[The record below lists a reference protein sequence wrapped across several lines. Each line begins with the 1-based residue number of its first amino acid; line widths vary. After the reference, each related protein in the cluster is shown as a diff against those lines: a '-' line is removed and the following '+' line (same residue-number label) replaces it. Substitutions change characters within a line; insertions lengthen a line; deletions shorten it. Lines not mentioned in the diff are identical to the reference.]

1 MAKILITGSAG
12 FMGSHLMDYLIDAGH
27 DVYGLDNLS
36 IGRESNVSEKAKG
49 RNRYIDLRDKED
61 VEQFIAEIEP
71 EIIYHLAAWAH
82 EGLSQFMPI
91 LITENNYNAFLNLI
105 VPAINHGL
113 KRIVVC
119 SSMSVYG
126 AQKPPFDEEM
136 ATAPEDIYAV
146 SKNAMEKATEV
157 LSDVYGFEYVIIR
170 PHNVYGP
177 RQSLHDPYRNV
188 VGIFINRIL
197 NNKPP
202 IIYGDGEQTRAFS
215 YIDDVTPYLAKAG
228 FISEA
233 KGEIINIGPIEEY
246 SVNTL
251 ASTVLKA
258 FGSPVSPV
266 HLPDRPREVK
276 HAYCTNDKAKR
287 LLGYKTT
294 TTLEEGI
301 KKFVEWARSQGAQ
314 DFKYLDTLELKN
326 AKTPETWS
334 KHLM

>member
-1 MAKILITGSAG
+1 
-12 FMGSHLMDYLIDAGH
+12 MDYLIDAGH

-170 PHNVYGP
+170 PHYVY
-177 RQSLHDPYRNV
+177 
-188 VGIFINRIL
+188 
-197 NNKPP
+197 
-202 IIYGDGEQTRAFS
+202 
-215 YIDDVTPYLAKAG
+215 
-228 FISEA
+228 
-233 KGEIINIGPIEEY
+233 
-246 SVNTL
+246 
-251 ASTVLKA
+251 
-258 FGSPVSPV
+258 
-266 HLPDRPREVK
+266 
-276 HAYCTNDKAKR
+276 
-287 LLGYKTT
+287 
-294 TTLEEGI
+294 
-301 KKFVEWARSQGAQ
+301 
-314 DFKYLDTLELKN
+314 
-326 AKTPETWS
+326 
-334 KHLM
+334 